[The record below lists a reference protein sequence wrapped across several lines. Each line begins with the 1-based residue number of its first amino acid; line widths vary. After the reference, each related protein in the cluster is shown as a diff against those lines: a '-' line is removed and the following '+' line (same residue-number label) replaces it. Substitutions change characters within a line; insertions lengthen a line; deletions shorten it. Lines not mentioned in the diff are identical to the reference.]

1 MNKTTL
7 ISTINGFIT
16 AVMGT
21 IKHRNSML
29 PLVDEMFPTKLNQ
42 TISTGAITC
51 NLDYKKCGNE
61 ARVSGSIT
69 NNTSSLIGDGLIEI
83 PDPIYYAKTGTQT
96 RSQLNNGITLQISD
110 TDINLFGVLGANETI
125 YINESYQIND

>member
-16 AVMGT
+16 AVVSVA
-21 IKHRNSML
+21 KVRNAYL
-29 PLVDEMFPTKLNQ
+29 EIINALFPTKLNQ

-83 PDPIYYAKTGTQT
+83 PNSIYYAKTGTQT

-125 YINESYQIND
+125 FINESYQIND

>member
-16 AVMGT
+16 AVVSVA
-21 IKHRNSML
+21 KVRNAYL
-29 PLVDEMFPTKLNQ
+29 EIVNALFPTKLNQ

-83 PDPIYYAKTGTQT
+83 SNSIYYAKTGTQT
-96 RSQLNNGITLQISD
+96 RSQLNNGITLQISG

-125 YINESYQIND
+125 FINESYQIND

>member
-16 AVMGT
+16 AVVSVA
-21 IKHRNSML
+21 KVRNAYL
-29 PLVDEMFPTKLNQ
+29 EIINALFPTKLNQ

-61 ARVSGSIT
+61 ARVCGSIT
-69 NNTSSLIGDGLIEI
+69 NNTSTLIGDGLIEI
-83 PDPIYYAKTGTQT
+83 PNSIYYAKTGTQT

-125 YINESYQIND
+125 FINESYQIND

>member
-16 AVMGT
+16 AVVSVA
-21 IKHRNSML
+21 KVRNAYL
-29 PLVDEMFPTKLNQ
+29 EIINALFPTKLNQ
-42 TISTGAITC
+42 TISTGDIIC

-83 PDPIYYAKTGTQT
+83 PNSIYYAKTGTQT

-125 YINESYQIND
+125 FINESYQIND

>member
-16 AVMGT
+16 AVVSVA
-21 IKHRNSML
+21 KVRNAYL
-29 PLVDEMFPTKLNQ
+29 EIVNALFPTALNQ
-42 TISTGAITC
+42 TISTGSITC

-83 PDPIYYAKTGTQT
+83 PNSIYYAKTGTQT
-96 RSQLNNGITLQISD
+96 RSQLNNGVTLQISD

-125 YINESYQIND
+125 FINESYQIND